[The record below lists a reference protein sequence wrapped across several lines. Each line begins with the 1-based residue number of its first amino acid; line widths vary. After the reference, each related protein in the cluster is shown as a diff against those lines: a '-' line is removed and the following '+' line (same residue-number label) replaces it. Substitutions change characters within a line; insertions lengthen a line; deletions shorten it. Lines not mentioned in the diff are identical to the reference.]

1 MQANRAMCF
10 QKNCTK
16 PERIGETF
24 INAFIANAVGDGSW
38 RISGL
43 VDTAHHA
50 IGNGI
55 VFTVPSAVIRLPAE
69 SILLPVPRTVSDVAG
84 DGAIAAL
91 IAVMGTNEA
100 KAFGAKGITGSRL
113 QSIRKIAAGYRN
125 AHRNGFDSSDAEGIA
140 ELGGKIEIMPQVVEN
155 LICQICLVVC

>member
-24 INAFIANAVGDGSW
+24 INASIANAVGDGSW

-55 VFTVPSAVIRLPAE
+55 VFTVPSAVIRLPVE
-69 SILLPVPRTVSDVAG
+69 SILLPVPRTVSDGAGNGG
-84 DGAIAAL
+84 DG
-91 IAVMGTNEA
+91 
-100 KAFGAKGITGSRL
+100 GAYHRDGDEGGEGVRCQGDYRFKITIDQKNRGRIRQGSSGRVRFARRGGNRGAGREDDENGIDH
-113 QSIRKIAAGYRN
+113 RK
-125 AHRNGFDSSDAEGIA
+125 
-140 ELGGKIEIMPQVVEN
+140 PV
-155 LICQICLVVC
+155 CLVFRDVR